1 MESKTTRKRKK
12 HSEEFKRE
20 AVRLM
25 ETRGERT
32 IADVAESLGV
42 AKNLLH
48 AWKRKFGS
56 STEQQRRERGGRDGG
71 GGAQAFAPRGR
82 AAQAGARRPK
92 KIGDLLR
99 EGPLVSPYELVQSE
113 KAEFPV
119 GVLCNA
125 VGVSRSAYYA
135 WCRGTPSQRE
145 LENQRVLAEI
155 RAIHA

>member
-56 STEQQRRERGGRDGG
+56 STEQQRRERGGETAEEELKRLRREVAQLKQERDVLKKSV
-71 GGAQAFAPRGR
+71 AFF
-82 AAQAGARRPK
+82 AR
-92 KIGDLLR
+92 D
-99 EGPLVSPYELVQSE
+99 
-113 KAEFPV
+113 
-119 GVLCNA
+119 
-125 VGVSRSAYYA
+125 RS
-135 WCRGTPSQRE
+135 
-145 LENQRVLAEI
+145 
-155 RAIHA
+155 